1 MSEGAMTETVPSW
14 SDERVDLLRRL
25 WQEGLSASRIATQ
38 LGGVSRN
45 AVIGKIHRLGLSG
58 RGAKGSEIKGSEIKG
73 SEVKGAEG
81 DLPRKPVREVEASA
95 VQDAGAS
102 ATVARETAT
111 QETAVREAGASGTVV
126 PLQPASAQ
134 SPSLPAPEAAAAPLP
149 VARMEPVALAVSRR
163 VTIMD
168 LRESMCR
175 WPLGDPT
182 APDFHYCGDRAITG
196 LPYCP
201 GHAQIA
207 YQPAAERKRDRRVGG
222 FR

>member
-1 MSEGAMTETVPSW
+1 MTETVPSW

-58 RGAKGSEIKGSEIKG
+58 RGAKGAE
-73 SEVKGAEG
+73 APEG
-81 DLPRKPVREVEASA
+81 DLPRKAARVVEAPAAVAEASA
-95 VQDAGAS
+95 PATAVQDC
-102 ATVARETAT
+102 ATVVTLQTAP
-111 QETAVREAGASGTVV
+111 V
-126 PLQPASAQ
+126 QP
-134 SPSLPAPEAAAAPLP
+134 PAPEAPAPVP
-149 VARMEPVALAVSRR
+149 RPEPVALAVSRR

-182 APDFHYCGDRAITG
+182 TPDFHYCGDRAITG

-201 GHAQIA
+201 GHAQVA

>member
-1 MSEGAMTETVPSW
+1 MTETVPSW

-38 LGGVSRN
+38 LGGVTRN

-58 RGAKGSEIKGSEIKG
+58 R
-73 SEVKGAEG
+73 VTKGAEG
-81 DLPRKPVREVEASA
+81 DTPRKPAREVEAPTGPETA
-95 VQDAGAS
+95 AGAAS
-102 ATVARETAT
+102 DSPATETT
-111 QETAVREAGASGTVV
+111 GTVI
-126 PLQPASAQ
+126 PMQ
-134 SPSLPAPEAAAAPLP
+134 SPSQASAPEVPATPAS
-149 VARMEPVALAVSRR
+149 VARMEPVSLAVSSR

-182 APDFHYCGDRAITG
+182 SPDFHYCGDRAITG

-201 GHAQIA
+201 QHAQIA

>member
-1 MSEGAMTETVPSW
+1 MTETVPSW

-58 RGAKGSEIKGSEIKG
+58 RGAKG
-73 SEVKGAEG
+73 
-81 DLPRKPVREVEASA
+81 VEAPAGDEVRKAARA
-95 VQDAGAS
+95 VEAPAAVTETS
-102 ATVARETAT
+102 PAATAIRET
-111 QETAVREAGASGTVV
+111 GTVV
-126 PLQPASAQ
+126 QLQPAQ
-134 SPSLPAPEAAAAPLP
+134 PPAPEAPVSAAEPEPL
-149 VARMEPVALAVSRR
+149 ALTTSRR

-182 APDFHYCGDRAITG
+182 KPDFHYCGERAITG

-201 GHAQIA
+201 CHAQIA